1 MSVARVLEV
10 EHLSVHAR
18 GASGPVP
25 IVEDVSFQLDTG
37 QLTAIVGESG
47 AGKSMSIRAAIGLLD
62 RRVFNIGGRIVLGGV
77 DLDTLG
83 PRDRRRHLARWASLV
98 PQSPTDALN
107 PTMKVGWQ
115 IAEAMWRSVTRERR
129 LSRRAAASRSV
140 ELMRAVGIADP
151 ERRFHSYPYELS
163 GGMNQRIVIAIALS
177 CDSSVLF
184 CDEPT
189 SALDVTT
196 QATIMDL
203 LGELRAKRELG
214 VVLVTHDL
222 ALAAERADE
231 VVVVHGGRVVEVLPA
246 RGLAE
251 EAAMPYTRMLV
262 SAARDGVSTQGAA
275 QRVLRDG
282 CSFEGACERAEERCR
297 VSVPALEQIGLG
309 GHRCR
314 CFFPVLT
321 ERVPPGDSV
330 QAGRRGAR

>member
-1 MSVARVLEV
+1 MSAALVLEV

-25 IVEDVSFQLDTG
+25 IVEDVSFQLEAR

-47 AGKSMSIRAAIGLLD
+47 AGKSMSIRAALGLLD
-62 RRVFNIGGRIVLGGV
+62 RRVFTVGGRIVLGGV

-83 PRDRRRHLARWASLV
+83 ARDRRRCLARWASLV

-115 IAEAMWRSVTRERR
+115 IAEAMWRSVIREQR
-129 LSRRAAASRSV
+129 LSRREAASRSV

-151 ERRFHSYPYELS
+151 ERRFHSYPHELS
-163 GGMNQRIVIAIALS
+163 GGMNQRVVIAIALS

-203 LGELRAKRELG
+203 LEDLRASRGLG
-214 VVLVTHDL
+214 IVLVTHNL
-222 ALAAERADE
+222 ALAADRADE
-231 VVVVHGGRVVEVLPA
+231 VVVVHGGRVVEVFPA
-246 RGLAE
+246 RALAQ

-262 SAARDGVSTQGAA
+262 AAARDGVSTPTASQGA
-275 QRVLRDG
+275 LRNR
-282 CSFEGACERAEERCR
+282 CSFETACDRAEGRCR
-297 VSVPALEQIGLG
+297 AEVPALEEIRS

-314 CFFPVLT
+314 CFFPVLAA
-321 ERVPPGDSV
+321 RVPPADAV
-330 QAGRRGAR
+330 EAGHRGPR